1 MRGDQTA
8 EDYHT
13 TETMDAITAQ
23 CGIISPGGQAADSH
37 SGAVMWRPWDTPCGQ
52 NEAHKLNSNHGELH
66 DAKHSKN
73 LPITHPVKLYWPKS
87 KCFDYLYQDAEV
99 LLSNYPVQ
107 ATICLYQEGGSGDE
121 GSSGDEESSG
131 DECSSWGELSDEE
144 EDFEMGM
151 N

>member
-1 MRGDQTA
+1 M
-8 EDYHT
+8 
-13 TETMDAITAQ
+13 
-23 CGIISPGGQAADSH
+23 
-37 SGAVMWRPWDTPCGQ
+37 
-52 NEAHKLNSNHGELH
+52 
-66 DAKHSKN
+66 
-73 LPITHPVKLYWPKS
+73 YWPKS